1 MTYLLFCASRNWP
14 LWDND
19 GLMTAGADGLRGRS
33 IWEIGLVYVVEGVEV
48 DETED
53 EGVCKYD

>member
-1 MTYLLFCASRNWP
+1 MLFCASRNWP